1 MPVIFASHH
10 SCFSPKCIKFFIHIV
25 HTHTYRMYRKK
36 EKFHSYFSSWV
47 YCSQDYCLNISS
59 NSSHTHKMNPIKQNI
74 QNINYICFLMAF
86 LAYMSVTWLPG
97 LFPIT
102 DTGKS
107 SFGWAYNHTICE
119 TCRYTDALIHTPTNT
134 HAYLHSHL
142 HSHTST
148 TSLFCIDPLAHPELG
163 LVFKGFWDLSSWTSD
178 LSPLHLVLVQGLCPL
193 LLMGTLQINRHSA
206 FCTVCVC
213 VCVCRY
219 IYPKLSAHQQTV
231 HFIQQMRLSAQRHS
245 TVYPKLWGCQDINTI
260 HFVQYTTSSETAH

>member
-1 MPVIFASHH
+1 MH
-10 SCFSPKCIKFFIHIV
+10 SQNKCQLYLLLIILV
-25 HTHTYRMYRKK
+25 SLLNVSNSSYTLYTPTHTECIAKNR
-36 EKFHSYFSSWV
+36 FHSYFSSWV
-47 YCSQDYCLNISS
+47 YCSQDYCLNSSS
-59 NSSHTHKMNPIKQNI
+59 NSSHKMNPIKQNI

-119 TCRYTDALIHTPTNT
+119 ICRYTDALIHTPTNT
-134 HAYLHSHL
+134 HAYLHTHVYT
-142 HSHTST
+142 HTST
-148 TSLFCIDPLAHPELG
+148 TSLFCIDPLSHPELG

-213 VCVCRY
+213 RY
-219 IYPKLSAHQQTV
+219 IYTQSCLHINRQYILYSKWGCLHKD
-231 HFIQQMRLSAQRHS
+231 S
-245 TVYPKLWGCQDINTI
+245 TVYPKLWGLSRHQ
-260 HFVQYTTSSETAH
+260 HYTFCTVYH